1 MGIPVITVFG
11 ASGVIGSH
19 IVRYLSG
26 ANYDVYAPDRNV
38 ELKGCILGDV
48 IYCIG
53 VTSDF
58 RTRPYDTIEA
68 HVSKLSHILQTST
81 FNSFTYLSSTRIYKQ
96 RESLAK
102 EDDTISVQPL
112 KSDDLYNISK
122 IMGESLLVT
131 SGKPVKII
139 RLSNVYGGDY
149 ISDNF
154 LPSLMRDAV
163 KKGKIILRTSPQTVK
178 DYIRIQDVVDLVC
191 RITIDGK
198 HNVYNVASGFNVSH
212 ESLMKII
219 EKQTGCKVEI
229 EPGGD
234 LMQFPTISIERI
246 KSEFGYVPT
255 SVLSELPLLL
265 DEFKRLQGEE
275 F

>member
-1 MGIPVITVFG
+1 MITVFG
-11 ASGVIGSH
+11 TSGVIGSH
-19 IVRYLSG
+19 IARYLSR

-38 ELKGCILGDV
+38 KLKRRDLGNV

-53 VTSDF
+53 ITSDF
-58 RTRPYDTIEA
+58 RTRPYDTVEA
-68 HVSKLSHILQTST
+68 HVSVLSHILQTCT

-96 RESLAK
+96 SESFAK
-102 EDDTISVQPL
+102 ENDAILVHPL

-122 IMGESLLVT
+122 IMGESLLIS
-131 SGKPVKII
+131 SGKQVKII

-149 ISDNF
+149 TSDNF
-154 LPSLMRDAV
+154 LPSLIRDAI
-163 KKGKIILRTSPQTVK
+163 KEGKIILRTSPQTAK
-178 DYIRIQDVVDLVC
+178 DYIGIQDVVDLVC

-212 ESLMKII
+212 ASLMKII

-229 EPGGD
+229 DPGGD
-234 LMQFPTISIERI
+234 IIPFPTICIERI
-246 KSEFGYVPT
+246 ESEFGYIPT
-255 SVLSELPLLL
+255 SVLSELPLLI
-265 DEFKRLQGEE
+265 DEFKRLKGEE